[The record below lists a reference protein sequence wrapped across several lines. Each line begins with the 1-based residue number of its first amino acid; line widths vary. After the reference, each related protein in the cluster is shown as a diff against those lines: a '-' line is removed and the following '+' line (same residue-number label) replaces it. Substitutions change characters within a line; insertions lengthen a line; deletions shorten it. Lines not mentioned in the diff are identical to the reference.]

1 MAEVDVQPNSSDSA
15 DVVAPNIPGSP
26 AGSPTAPT
34 SQVGSGPTT
43 PQPSAPPKETFGE
56 GVARGVKGR
65 QYMVDGTGAVVD
77 ASTAAPSKKGT
88 FGSILS
94 GIVMGALQGARVAR
108 PGKIP
113 SQEIGGGPGAGVNA
127 AIEGAQQQDAR
138 NRGKAEQDFANQAA
152 VKKMSR
158 EDAESAA
165 QINHMAADTARIAQE
180 SKFADDEHPLNMA
193 LKKAGLDESAQ
204 NIQKNSQEILTNSL
218 NIAKTLGEVL
228 PPEAV
233 SAFVTNWND
242 GQKHIPDIV
251 QGRSLPLHNGETG
264 SDNALA
270 MHDTRSLQQ
279 TPLLKSAAYKTYTAD
294 KDGNAVAQERTMH
307 AGASSF
313 EYAMAAL
320 AGNSQLQQINQQQR
334 IKAAADLNKADI
346 QEKRASAFKASAE
359 GKKAEAETV
368 GMKDAIQGQAQDL
381 VESDMDPSQI
391 QKRGSQY
398 TPILAAAR
406 EYSLKKYG
414 VPFDLAK
421 AQADYKF
428 SSDPKTQNRLKYMN
442 SLVGDERTGSSGNL
456 DLLVQYS
463 DKLKRTDFP
472 ALNDVAA
479 WARLESG
486 DTNIIKFHNAAVD
499 AADQFANIMNGGG
512 SGSATSDAKIKQGLE
527 MFNKGFSKDQIRA
540 SAGSV
545 KDMLS
550 NRKREFIGDN
560 RYLRKQ
566 YLPNSISDSS
576 SGGSNPTKTPSA
588 SSLAKGSL
596 IQIGKQQ
603 YSYTG
608 TGDTKDIKNYT
619 VVGGQ

>member
-1 MAEVDVQPNSSDSA
+1 MPVDIQANSPDSSDA
-15 DVVAPNIPGSP
+15 APPNVTGTPTGLP
-26 AGSPTAPT
+26 TSPTPI
-34 SQVGSGPTT
+34 VGGPAQE
-43 PQPSAPPKETFGE
+43 PQPTAPPKETFRQGMT
-56 GVARGVKGR
+56 RGATGD
-65 QYMVDGTGAVVD
+65 QFLVDGQGNVVSSR
-77 ASTAAPSKKGT
+77 ATARSAGGD

-108 PGKIP
+108 PGRIP
-113 SQEIGGGPGAGVNA
+113 SQEIGGGFGAGASA
-127 AIEGAQQQDAR
+127 AIEGEQQQDAR
-138 NRGKAEQDFANQAA
+138 NRKNAQQNFANNQA

-165 QINHMAADTARIAQE
+165 TINHMAADTARITQE
-180 SKFADDEHPLNMA
+180 AKFADDEHPLNLA

-218 NIAKTLGEVL
+218 NIAKTLGEAL

-251 QGRSLPLHNGETG
+251 QGRTLPLHNGETG
-264 SDNALA
+264 SDNAVG
-270 MHDTRSLQQ
+270 MHDTRTLQQ
-279 TPLLKSAAYKTYTAD
+279 TPLLKAAVYKTYTAD

-334 IKAAADLNKADI
+334 IKAAADLNKADL

-391 QKRGSQY
+391 QKRGNQY

-406 EYSLKKYG
+406 EYSMKKYG

-421 AQADYKF
+421 AQEDYKF
-428 SSDPKTQNRLKYMN
+428 ASDPKTQNRLKYMN
-442 SLVGDERTGSSGNL
+442 SLIGDERTGSSGNL

-463 DKLKRTDFP
+463 DKLKRTKFP

-527 MFNKGFSKDQIRA
+527 MFNKGFNNDQIKA
-540 SAGSV
+540 SASSV

-566 YLPNSISDSS
+566 YLSNSTSDSS

-588 SSLAKGSL
+588 SSLTKGTL
-596 IQIGKQQ
+596 IQIGKAQ
-603 YSYTG
+603 YSYNG

-619 VVGGQ
+619 VVGAQ